1 MLAKLFNWADDFSS
15 PLIRQFVGKL
25 GYPDF
30 HIPGLGFL
38 LTFVILWV
46 VGAFTTNVV
55 GKRVLQNAREALE
68 RLPVVRTIYTPVQT
82 LMDTMTSPHKAGF
95 KKVVMVEYPRRGT
108 WALGFLASDVPREG
122 EDGEAY
128 SVFVPTA
135 PNPTTGF
142 ILIVSGE
149 EIRNTDLSVEAGFQ
163 LMLSGGVAVPPSLTM
178 PADSRDGQ
186 PADRRSL
193 LNYALRPQPGPVAR
207 CPPHDCPPPAP
218 GHTFPHLPRAGEVR
232 PLVRPRDP
240 AAPVPP
246 PSARERGLRT
256 ERSAG

>member
-1 MLAKLFNWADDFSS
+1 MTEQIKMDPVRDGSGGKPKLRPLVRLRRTITAGITIIVPLWITVFVLAKLFNWADGFSS

-82 LMDTMTSPHKAGF
+82 LMDTMTSPQKAGF
-95 KKVVMVEYPRRGT
+95 KKVVMVEYPRKGT
-108 WALGFLASDVPREG
+108 WALGFLACDVPREG
-122 EDGEAY
+122 NDGEAY
-128 SVFVPTA
+128 SIFVPTA

-178 PADSRDGQ
+178 PADSPDAQ
-186 PADRRSL
+186 PA
-193 LNYALRPQPGPVAR
+193 
-207 CPPHDCPPPAP
+207 
-218 GHTFPHLPRAGEVR
+218 
-232 PLVRPRDP
+232 
-240 AAPVPP
+240 
-246 PSARERGLRT
+246 ERGP
-256 ERSAG
+256 S

>member
-1 MLAKLFNWADDFSS
+1 MAEQMGVNPVLEGAGGKSKQSPLVRLRRTITAGITIIVPLWITVFVLAKLFNWADGFSS
-15 PLIRQFVGKL
+15 PLIKQFVDKL

-82 LMDTMTSPHKAGF
+82 LMDTMTSPQKAGF
-95 KKVVMVEYPRRGT
+95 KKVVLVEYPRRGT
-108 WALGFLASDVPREG
+108 WALGFLACDVPREG

-128 SVFVPTA
+128 SIFVPTA

-149 EIRNTDLSVEAGFQ
+149 DMRPTDLSVEAGFQ
-163 LMLSGGVAVPPSLTM
+163 LMLSGGVAVPSSLAM
-178 PADSRDGQ
+178 PANSGESQ
-186 PADRRSL
+186 PS
-193 LNYALRPQPGPVAR
+193 G
-207 CPPHDCPPPAP
+207 
-218 GHTFPHLPRAGEVR
+218 GGST
-232 PLVRPRDP
+232 
-240 AAPVPP
+240 
-246 PSARERGLRT
+246 
-256 ERSAG
+256 

>member
-1 MLAKLFNWADDFSS
+1 MAEQIEVNPVLDGAAGKSKQSPLVKLRRTITAGITIIVPLWITVFVLTKLFNWADGFSS
-15 PLIRQFVGKL
+15 PLIRQFVDKL

-82 LMDTMTSPHKAGF
+82 LMDTMTSPQKAGF
-95 KKVVMVEYPRRGT
+95 KKVVLVEYPRKGI
-108 WALGFLASDVPREG
+108 WALGFLAREVRREG

-149 EIRNTDLSVEAGFQ
+149 EIRPTDLSVEAGFQ

-178 PADSRDGQ
+178 PAKSEETQASG
-186 PADRRSL
+186 
-193 LNYALRPQPGPVAR
+193 
-207 CPPHDCPPPAP
+207 
-218 GHTFPHLPRAGEVR
+218 AG
-232 PLVRPRDP
+232 
-240 AAPVPP
+240 
-246 PSARERGLRT
+246 S
-256 ERSAG
+256 S

>member
-1 MLAKLFNWADDFSS
+1 MAERIKVDPVLDGADDKPKQSPLVRLRRTITAGITIIVPLWITVFVLAKLFNWAEGFSE
-15 PLIRQFVGKL
+15 PLIRQFVDKL

-82 LMDTMTSPHKAGF
+82 LMDTMTSPQKAGF
-95 KKVVMVEYPRRGT
+95 KKVVLVEYPRKGT
-108 WALGFLASDVPREG
+108 WAVGFLARDVPREG
-122 EDGEAY
+122 EVGEAY
-128 SVFVPTA
+128 SIFVPTA

-149 EIRNTDLSVEAGFQ
+149 EIRHTDLSVEAGFQ
-163 LMLSGGVAVPPSLTM
+163 LMLSGGVAVPSSLTM
-178 PADSRDGQ
+178 PAD
-186 PADRRSL
+186 PAGDRTS
-193 LNYALRPQPGPVAR
+193 G
-207 CPPHDCPPPAP
+207 
-218 GHTFPHLPRAGEVR
+218 
-232 PLVRPRDP
+232 
-240 AAPVPP
+240 
-246 PSARERGLRT
+246 RG
-256 ERSAG
+256 SS